1 MKKKIII
8 VIGVVLVI
16 ALGVLGYLYLNKE
29 KNTNIDGKK
38 FAEEYTSVTKDNVF
52 VYRSAEEIIN
62 ILEHGTGV
70 VYLGFP
76 ECPWCTAYVPYL
88 NEVAKANDVDKVY
101 YYNILNDRK
110 DNTDN
115 YKKMIDILKDYLKFD
130 EEGNKR
136 IYAPSVI
143 AVKDGEILDFDDE
156 TAWDTKGYKTPEEY
170 WKNEDLEGLKENLP
184 RCLKKLKLI
193 SVQVTVINKKRQVTI
208 LVFLT

>member
-8 VIGVVLVI
+8 IIGVVLVI

-29 KNTNIDGKK
+29 KNTNVDGKK
-38 FAEEYTSVTKDNVF
+38 FAAEYTSVTEDNVF
-52 VYRSAEEIIN
+52 VYRTIDEIIN

-88 NEVAKANDVDKVY
+88 NEVAKANGVDKVY
-101 YYNILNDRK
+101 YYNIYNDRK
-110 DNTDN
+110 ENNDN
-115 YKKMIDILKDYLKFD
+115 YKKLVDILKEYLKFD

-170 WKNEDLEGLKENLP
+170 WKNEDLEGLK
-184 RCLKKLKLI
+184 KKLAKMFEETKLNVCT
-193 SVQVTVINKKRQVTI
+193 SNCNK
-208 LVFLT
+208 

>member
-8 VIGVVLVI
+8 IIGVVLVI

-29 KNTNIDGKK
+29 KNTNVDGKK
-38 FAEEYTSVTKDNVF
+38 FAAEYTSVTEDNVF
-52 VYRSAEEIIN
+52 VYRTIDEIIN

-88 NEVAKANDVDKVY
+88 NEVAKTSSVDKIY
-101 YYNILNDRK
+101 YYNIYNDRK
-110 DNTDN
+110 ENNDN
-115 YKKMIDILKDYLKFD
+115 YKKLVDILKEYLKFD

-170 WKNEDLEGLKENLP
+170 WKNEDLEGLK
-184 RCLKKLKLI
+184 KKLAKMFEETKLNVCT
-193 SVQVTVINKKRQVTI
+193 SDCNK
-208 LVFLT
+208 

>member
-110 DNTDN
+110 NNTDN
-115 YKKMIDILKDYLKFD
+115 YKKMVDIEKYGEDATKDKVYVPEIIVYKHKILLDCGCTADELIKEQPDKNLACLAVDAAGYFVTYYRPDIERKNFD
-130 EEGNKR
+130 
-136 IYAPSVI
+136 
-143 AVKDGEILDFDDE
+143 
-156 TAWDTKGYKTPEEY
+156 
-170 WKNEDLEGLKENLP
+170 NE
-184 RCLKKLKLI
+184 
-193 SVQVTVINKKRQVTI
+193 
-208 LVFLT
+208 

>member
-8 VIGVVLVI
+8 IIGVVLVI

-29 KNTNIDGKK
+29 KNTNVDGKK
-38 FAEEYTSVTKDNVF
+38 FAAEYTSVTEDNVF
-52 VYRSAEEIIN
+52 VYKTIDEIIN

-88 NEVAKANDVDKVY
+88 NEVAKANSVDKVY
-101 YYNILNDRK
+101 YYNIYNDRK
-110 DNTDN
+110 ENNDN
-115 YKKMIDILKDYLKFD
+115 YKKLVDILKEYLKFD

-170 WKNEDLEGLKENLP
+170 WKNEDLDGLKE
-184 RCLKKLKLI
+184 KLTKMFEETKLNVCT
-193 SVQVTVINKKRQVTI
+193 SDCNK
-208 LVFLT
+208 

>member
-52 VYRSAEEIIN
+52 VYRSAEAIIN

-170 WKNEDLEGLKENLP
+170 WKNEDLEGLKE
-184 RCLKKLKLI
+184 KLAKMFEETKTNI
-193 SVQVTVINKKRQVTI
+193 CTSDCNK
-208 LVFLT
+208 

>member
-8 VIGVVLVI
+8 IIGVVLVI

-29 KNTNIDGKK
+29 KNTNVDGKK
-38 FAEEYTSVTKDNVF
+38 FAAEYTSVTEDNVF
-52 VYRSAEEIIN
+52 VYRTIDEIIN

-88 NEVAKANDVDKVY
+88 NEVAKTSSVDKIY
-101 YYNILNDRK
+101 YYNIYNDRK
-110 DNTDN
+110 ENNDN
-115 YKKMIDILKDYLKFD
+115 YKKLVDILKEYFKFD

-170 WKNEDLEGLKENLP
+170 WKNEDLEGLK
-184 RCLKKLKLI
+184 KKLAKMFEETKLNVCT
-193 SVQVTVINKKRQVTI
+193 SDCNK
-208 LVFLT
+208 